1 MCIKQF
7 DFQTT
12 GYLIISTQEL
22 NFTGTME
29 RIKSKF
35 ISATRVWPL
44 VVFAMLVLAAACT
57 RESETVS
64 SIQLS
69 QTSVRL
75 SIGGTFEL
83 TAAIYPESARN
94 NVVTWSSSAPDI
106 VAVDNG
112 TLTAVAIGSAVITA
126 QAGNVTATCSVTVGP
141 VEVTSI
147 QLSEKAVTMSPGEIF
162 ELTASVQPEN
172 ATDKT
177 ITWSSSDTGIVTVAE
192 GKLTAVD
199 AGTAT
204 VTAKAGN
211 VKAECS
217 VTVNPINV
225 TSVELSQTSMELLP
239 GESSELTATVYP
251 EDATDKTVTWSSS
264 DTDVAVVTDG
274 MVTAISVGSA
284 IITAQA
290 GNFSAQCSVSVNPIK
305 VTAIEL
311 SQTSME
317 LLPGESSV
325 LTATVYP
332 ENATDKTV
340 TWSSSDTDIA
350 IVADGMVTAVAVGSA
365 IVTAQSGNVK
375 AECTVTVNPI
385 EVTSVELSRT
395 SVELLPGES
404 VELTAAVYPEN
415 ATDKTVIWSSSNT
428 EVATV
433 VEGKITAV
441 AAGSAV
447 ITAQAGNV
455 KAECSVTVT
464 VIDVTSI
471 RISRTFATLSTGETL
486 ELTASV
492 EPENATYK
500 DIAWSSSDTGVAT
513 VTDGKVTAV
522 AAGSVVITAAAS
534 NGLTASC
541 RINVVKDPGAGGS
554 EGTGEIEW

>member
-1 MCIKQF
+1 M
-7 DFQTT
+7 
-12 GYLIISTQEL
+12 IISTQEL

-83 TAAIYPESARN
+83 TATIYPESARN

-177 ITWSSSDTGIVTVAE
+177 ITWSSSDTSIVTVAE

-199 AGTAT
+199 AGT
-204 VTAKAGN
+204 
-211 VKAECS
+211 
-217 VTVNPINV
+217 
-225 TSVELSQTSMELLP
+225 
-239 GESSELTATVYP
+239 
-251 EDATDKTVTWSSS
+251 
-264 DTDVAVVTDG
+264 
-274 MVTAISVGSA
+274 A

-317 LLPGESSV
+317 LLPGESYV

-350 IVADGMVTAVAVGSA
+350 IVADGMVKAVAVGSA

-415 ATDKTVIWSSSNT
+415 ATDKTVTWSSSNT

-433 VEGKITAV
+433 VDGKITAV

-500 DIAWSSSDTGVAT
+500 DIAWSSSDTSVAT

-541 RINVVKDPGAGGS
+541 RINVVKGPGAGGS

>member
-1 MCIKQF
+1 
-7 DFQTT
+7 
-12 GYLIISTQEL
+12 
-22 NFTGTME
+22 ME

-83 TAAIYPESARN
+83 AATIYPESARN
-94 NVVTWSSSAPDI
+94 NVITWSSSAPDI

-162 ELTASVQPEN
+162 ELTASVEPEN

-177 ITWSSSDTGIVTVAE
+177 ITWSSSDTSIVTVAE

-225 TSVELSQTSMELLP
+225 TSVELNQTSMELLP

-274 MVTAISVGSA
+274 MVTAISVGAA

-305 VTAIEL
+305 VTAVEL

-332 ENATDKTV
+332 DNATDKTV

-350 IVADGMVTAVAVGSA
+350 VD
-365 IVTAQSGNVK
+365 
-375 AECTVTVNPI
+375 
-385 EVTSVELSRT
+385 
-395 SVELLPGES
+395 
-404 VELTAAVYPEN
+404 PEG
-415 ATDKTVIWSSSNT
+415 
-428 EVATV
+428 V
-433 VEGKITAV
+433 V
-441 AAGSAV
+441 
-447 ITAQAGNV
+447 
-455 KAECSVTVT
+455 
-464 VIDVTSI
+464 
-471 RISRTFATLSTGETL
+471 
-486 ELTASV
+486 
-492 EPENATYK
+492 
-500 DIAWSSSDTGVAT
+500 
-513 VTDGKVTAV
+513 
-522 AAGSVVITAAAS
+522 
-534 NGLTASC
+534 
-541 RINVVKDPGAGGS
+541 
-554 EGTGEIEW
+554 

>member
-1 MCIKQF
+1 
-7 DFQTT
+7 
-12 GYLIISTQEL
+12 
-22 NFTGTME
+22 ME

-35 ISATRVWPL
+35 IRATRVWPL

-83 TAAIYPESARN
+83 TATIYPESARN

-147 QLSEKAVTMSPGEIF
+147 QLSEKAVTMSPGGIF

-177 ITWSSSDTGIVTVAE
+177 ITWSSSDTSIVTVAE
-192 GKLTAVD
+192 GRLTAVD

-274 MVTAISVGSA
+274 MVTAISVGAA

-305 VTAIEL
+305 VTAVEL

-317 LLPGESSV
+317 LLPGESYV

-385 EVTSVELSRT
+385 EVTSVGLSRT

-415 ATDKTVIWSSSNT
+415 ATDKTVTWSSSNT

-433 VEGKITAV
+433 VDGKITAV

-541 RINVVKDPGAGGS
+541 RINVVKGPDAGGS

>member
-1 MCIKQF
+1 
-7 DFQTT
+7 
-12 GYLIISTQEL
+12 
-22 NFTGTME
+22 ME

-83 TAAIYPESARN
+83 TATIYPESARN

-177 ITWSSSDTGIVTVAE
+177 ITWSSSDTSIVTVAE

-225 TSVELSQTSMELLP
+225 TSVELNQTSMELLP

-251 EDATDKTVTWSSS
+251 E
-264 DTDVAVVTDG
+264 
-274 MVTAISVGSA
+274 
-284 IITAQA
+284 
-290 GNFSAQCSVSVNPIK
+290 
-305 VTAIEL
+305 
-311 SQTSME
+311 
-317 LLPGESSV
+317 
-325 LTATVYP
+325 
-332 ENATDKTV
+332 NAMDKTV

-350 IVADGMVTAVAVGSA
+350 IVADGMVKAVAVGSA

-415 ATDKTVIWSSSNT
+415 ATDKTVTWSSSNT

-433 VEGKITAV
+433 VDGKITAV

-500 DIAWSSSDTGVAT
+500 DIAWSSSDTSVAT

-541 RINVVKDPGAGGS
+541 RINVVKGPGAGGS

>member
-83 TAAIYPESARN
+83 TATIYPESARN

-251 EDATDKTVTWSSS
+251 E
-264 DTDVAVVTDG
+264 
-274 MVTAISVGSA
+274 
-284 IITAQA
+284 
-290 GNFSAQCSVSVNPIK
+290 
-305 VTAIEL
+305 
-311 SQTSME
+311 
-317 LLPGESSV
+317 
-325 LTATVYP
+325 
-332 ENATDKTV
+332 NATDKTV

-415 ATDKTVIWSSSNT
+415 ATDKTVTWSSSNT

-433 VEGKITAV
+433 VDGKITAV

-513 VTDGKVTAV
+513 VADGKVTAV

-541 RINVVKDPGAGGS
+541 RINVVKGPGAGGS